1 MLPYLSGLV
10 SCLVLVIYLLGRY
23 YVAAQRPKNFP
34 PGPPT
39 LPFIGNLHQI
49 PASRAYLRWEEWKK
63 EYGSIIGLKLGSQ
76 NAIVL
81 NSYKAVAELFDKRGG
96 IYSSRPQ
103 SYVTDALVGFKDVH
117 ILLLPYGNTWRHQR
131 KLLQGFLNVNAI
143 GAVLP
148 IQTAEASHSLYQLL
162 KEPQGWYDHIRRYST
177 AVILASVY
185 GQRGK
190 RFDSPRVQALY
201 EVQDR
206 WNEMIEPATAPPVED
221 FPILKYLPEFICTW
235 KRKVRAIRHGQ
246 KSLYFAL
253 LEETRQKVREGQ
265 TDCFMAK
272 LLARQE
278 EIQMDDEHLA
288 HLCGIFMEAGSDTT
302 ASVLLTFVL
311 AMASHSEVLK
321 KAQEELDSVCGPDRS
336 PNWDDCKQLTYM
348 PAIINE
354 ASLSRVLEH
363 HVVFENIW
371 AISRDESEYKEPDR
385 FFPERFLVNRFGT
398 QVADD
403 GNDDLRKP
411 SYAFGGGRRVCPGQY
426 LAQNSLLVNMAKIA
440 WAFDIVPEKQPV
452 DVDIRTAFTEG
463 MVTTP
468 LNFPVDFKA
477 RSPMHAAI
485 VEREF
490 KAADSFLAKLED

>member
-1 MLPYLSGLV
+1 MADSE
-10 SCLVLVIYLLGRY
+10 
-23 YVAAQRPKNFP
+23 N
-34 PGPPT
+34 
-39 LPFIGNLHQI
+39 
-49 PASRAYLRWEEWKK
+49 RWEEWRK

-162 KEPQGWYDHIRRYST
+162 KESHGWYDHIRRYST

-253 LEETRQKVREGQ
+253 LEETRQKVREGK

-272 LLARQE
+272 LLAKQE

-302 ASVLLTFVL
+302 ASVLLTFIL
-311 AMASHSEVLK
+311 AMASHPEVLK
-321 KAQEELDSVCGPDRS
+321 KAQEELDSVCCPDRS

-354 ASLSRVLEH
+354 GT
-363 HVVFENIW
+363 VVFENIW
-371 AISRDESEYKEPDR
+371 AISRDESEYKDPDR
-385 FFPERFLVNRFGT
+385 FFPERFLGNRFGT

-440 WAFDIVPEKQPV
+440 WAFDVVPEKQPV

-468 LNFPVDFKA
+468 LSFSVDFKA
-477 RSPMHAAI
+477 RSPAHAAI
-485 VEREF
+485 VEKEF
-490 KAADSFLAKLED
+490 RAADSFLAKLED